1 MNKIKRLGAI
11 VSILIFM
18 SMMSPGSYTGVK
30 AAEIESKIQTIGN
43 SQGVR
48 LQDDFYDV
56 INSKWLNTAKIK
68 EGKSTTSTFDDV
80 EEKVTSQTKDIIN
93 QLLIDKDK
101 YKQNSD
107 EKKIIN
113 IYNNTLNVD
122 ARNNEGLKPIQ
133 KILDKIKSAET
144 IDDIT
149 KLWSNKDILNSTVK
163 FSVNRDIKDVTNN
176 ILYISATGLSL
187 GNPDEYTNPTENT
200 VRNKKLT
207 EDYYNKI
214 LVLSGYTEEE
224 AKTKVDNM
232 FKFEGMIAPSIMG
245 AQEKSTT
252 SNLIDA
258 MYNVYTLDELNNLAP
273 NLNLPAIMN
282 SLGVDK
288 ANKIILQDPKWL
300 KAFNEVYIQENLS
313 LIKNYI
319 EIINLTFASYYLN
332 ENFENAN
339 KEYEN
344 SLLGITGSVS
354 KEDDAIETVSYVMGM
369 AVGKIYAER
378 YVPKETKED
387 VENITKEIVETYK
400 KQIENLEWMSASTK
414 KNAIDKLDKL
424 NVKIGYP
431 KEWIDYSK
439 ISIKSYEEGGSLFEN
454 IVTLRNSANDE
465 IYSRI
470 NQRVDKKKD
479 VFIPQTVN
487 AFYSANENSIIIPGG
502 IIQGHF
508 YDPNKTREENLG
520 GIGAIIGHEISHAFD
535 NIGAQY
541 DSDGNLNNWW
551 SKKDYEQ
558 FTVKAQ
564 KIANF
569 YNQIEVL
576 PGSKINGYLTVGENI
591 ADIGGVSCLLD
602 ILDKMDMPNYKAFFE
617 SYATTWRQIAT
628 KEYTEYVLNLDVHSP
643 NKFRVNGVLPQF
655 QKFYDTYG
663 ITEKDGMYI
672 KPTDRIGIW

>member
-18 SMMSPGSYTGVK
+18 LMMSPGSYTGVK
-30 AAEIESKIQTIGN
+30 AAEVESEIQTTGN

-48 LQDDFYDV
+48 LQDDFYGV
-56 INSKWLNTAKIK
+56 INSEWLNTAKIK

-80 EEKVTSQTKDIIN
+80 EEKVISQTKDIIN

-122 ARNNEGLKPIQ
+122 ARNNEGLKPVQ
-133 KILDKIKSAET
+133 KILDEIKAAET

-149 KLWSNKDILNSTVK
+149 KLWSNKEILNSTVK
-163 FSVNRDIKDVTNN
+163 FSVNRDIKDVKNN

-200 VRNKKLT
+200 VRNRKLT
-207 EDYYNKI
+207 ENYYNKI
-214 LVLSGYTEEE
+214 LVLSGYREEE

-232 FKFEGMIAPSIMG
+232 FKFEGMIAPYIMG

-273 NLNLPAIMN
+273 NLNLPAITN

-300 KAFNEVYIQENLS
+300 KAFNKLYIQENLS

-354 KEDDAIETVSYVMGM
+354 KEDDAIDTVSYMMGM
-369 AVGKIYAER
+369 AVGKVYAER

-387 VENITKEIVETYK
+387 VEKITKEIVETYK

-431 KEWIDYSK
+431 EEWIDYSK
-439 ISIKSYEEGGSLFEN
+439 ISVKSYEDGGSLFEN
-454 IVTLRNSANDE
+454 IVTLRISANDE
-465 IYSRI
+465 RYSRI

-479 VFIPQTVN
+479 VFTPQTVN

-541 DSDGNLNNWW
+541 DSNGNLNNWW

-558 FTVKAQ
+558 FTAKAE

-569 YNQIEVL
+569 YSQIEVL
-576 PGSKINGYLTVGENI
+576 PGSRINGYRTVGENI

-617 SYATTWRQIAT
+617 SYATTWRQITT
-628 KEYTEYVLNLDVHSP
+628 KEYAEYVLNLDVHSP

-663 ITEKDGMYI
+663 ITEKDGMYV
-672 KPTDRIGIW
+672 KPADRIGIW

>member
-18 SMMSPGSYTGVK
+18 LMMSPGSYTGVK
-30 AAEIESKIQTIGN
+30 AAEVESEIQTTGN

-48 LQDDFYDV
+48 LQDDFYGV
-56 INSKWLNTAKIK
+56 INSEWLNTAKIK

-80 EEKVTSQTKDIIN
+80 EEKVISQTKDIIN

-122 ARNNEGLKPIQ
+122 ARNNEGLKPVQ
-133 KILDKIKSAET
+133 KILDEIKAAET

-149 KLWSNKDILNSTVK
+149 KLWSNKEILNSTVK
-163 FSVNRDIKDVTNN
+163 FSVNRDIKDVKNN

-200 VRNKKLT
+200 VRNRKLT
-207 EDYYNKI
+207 ENYYNKI
-214 LVLSGYTEEE
+214 LVLSGYREEE

-300 KAFNEVYIQENLS
+300 KAFNKLYIQENLS

-354 KEDDAIETVSYVMGM
+354 KEDDAIDTVSYMMGM
-369 AVGKIYAER
+369 AVGKVYAER

-387 VENITKEIVETYK
+387 VEKITKEIVETYK

-431 KEWIDYSK
+431 EEWIDYSK
-439 ISIKSYEEGGSLFEN
+439 ISVKSYEDGGSLFEN
-454 IVTLRNSANDE
+454 IVTLRISANDE
-465 IYSRI
+465 RYSRI

-479 VFIPQTVN
+479 VFTPQTVN

-541 DSDGNLNNWW
+541 DSNGNLNNWW

-558 FTVKAQ
+558 FTAKAE

-569 YNQIEVL
+569 YSQIEVL
-576 PGSKINGYLTVGENI
+576 PGSRINGYRTVGENI

-617 SYATTWRQIAT
+617 SYATTWRQITT
-628 KEYTEYVLNLDVHSP
+628 KEYAEYVLNLDVHSP

-663 ITEKDGMYI
+663 ITEKDGMYV
-672 KPTDRIGIW
+672 KPADRIGIW

>member
-300 KAFNEVYIQENLS
+300 KAFNKVYIQENLS

>member
-18 SMMSPGSYTGVK
+18 LMMSPGSYTGVK